1 MPATELPDTAPWT
14 QVAADMNFERYP
26 LDYLRY
32 WKRLK
37 ILLAN
42 GSVVVDDDNGEE
54 EEEQEQEQ
62 EEEQEEEEKSAD
74 TPGKRPRS
82 ERQKQVA
89 PANDILI
96 KLSETFIVSIILVC
110 EGVNLIQIY
119 IYEFNMP
126 YECVCSAV
134 DTYQQR
140 SFQNEC
146 LCISISAPNAYHIL
160 LLSLSCAFTLP
171 HAKYVPSAKN

>member
-1 MPATELPDTAPWT
+1 MTASVPATELPDTAPWT

-32 WKRLK
+32 WKRFK

-54 EEEQEQEQ
+54 DEEQEQ
-62 EEEQEEEEKSAD
+62 EQEEEEKSAD

-89 PANDILI
+89 PAND
-96 KLSETFIVSIILVC
+96 
-110 EGVNLIQIY
+110 
-119 IYEFNMP
+119 M
-126 YECVCSAV
+126 
-134 DTYQQR
+134 R
-140 SFQNEC
+140 
-146 LCISISAPNAYHIL
+146 L
-160 LLSLSCAFTLP
+160 L
-171 HAKYVPSAKN
+171 